1 MTGGDGRRVRLVW
14 IVRLVG
20 SVAPLSDSD
29 SPKRCAFSA
38 IRCGSFERGITAPPY
53 RSRLQRNN
61 SCAGVTPTSRATAA
75 TWASATGARLNGQAL
90 SGE

>member
-1 MTGGDGRRVRLVW
+1 MTEEEVWAVRLM
-14 IVRLVG
+14 G
-20 SVAPLSDSD
+20 SAAPLSDS
-29 SPKRCAFSA
+29 PKRRVFSA
-38 IRCGSFERGITAPPY
+38 IRRGSLERGITAPPY
-53 RSRLQRNN
+53 RSRLQRNS